1 MIVGID
7 PGLTG
12 GIAVLDNSNRLVILE
27 ALPVVAGL
35 LDVRA
40 LAGRLRLCHDPLN
53 EPDVYLELVGAMP
66 KQGVSSTFK
75 FGRTFGTIE
84 GIVGALGF
92 PLHLIRPKEWQK
104 VSHLG
109 TPGGA
114 DPKERSILAASR
126 LYPTADLVR
135 GTTTTRE
142 RASKPHLGL
151 VDALLIAHY
160 GWATLYGGR
169 NGNDRT

>member
-12 GIAVLDNSNRLVILE
+12 GIAVLDRGGRLLRLE

-35 LDVRA
+35 LDVQA
-40 LAGRLRLCHDPLN
+40 LSSLLRRSHFPTSEHD
-53 EPDVYLELVGAMP
+53 VFLELVGAMP

-75 FGRTFGTIE
+75 FGRTFGTLE

-104 VSHLG
+104 VAHLG

-160 GWATLYGGR
+160 GWATLYGGQ
-169 NGNDRT
+169 

>member
-12 GIAVLDNSNRLVILE
+12 GIAVLDRGGKLELLE

-35 LDVRA
+35 LDVHKIA
-40 LAGRLRLCHDPLN
+40 SVLRWSDSRTVDY
-53 EPDVYLELVGAMP
+53 PDVYLELVGAMP

-75 FGRTFGTIE
+75 FGRTFGTLE

-104 VSHLG
+104 VAHLG
-109 TPGGA
+109 TPGVA

-142 RASKPHLGL
+142 RATKPHLGL

-160 GWATLYGGR
+160 GWATLHGGK
-169 NGNDRT
+169 